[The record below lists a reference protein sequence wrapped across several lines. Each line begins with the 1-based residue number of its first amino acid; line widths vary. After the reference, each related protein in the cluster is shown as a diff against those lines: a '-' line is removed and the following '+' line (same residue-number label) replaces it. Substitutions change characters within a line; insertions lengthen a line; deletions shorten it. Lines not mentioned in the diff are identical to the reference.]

1 MSQFVLPKSV
11 DYDEVLPSLPPNVN
25 NYTQVV
31 YPSNG
36 SQFFPSQNII
46 VDIPSRGCIDP
57 QSIYIRYRMNLGA
70 GGTATNATYMPGCPL
85 YTPFQRV
92 DTFINSQIVD
102 SVNEYNVTAHAW
114 TNAFLGASDKYGMQ
128 TGFGYS
134 TADATTGYMTGL
146 DSRTVPII
154 AINGTTSWS
163 VSGPLVCAKLSACE
177 KMIPAFACGGIR
189 LSFTLDTLA
198 TWVANTTNFDTA
210 KCFISNFEV
219 VYDLIDFG
227 SEFEQDILSKP
238 SIMIKSSGYNNS
250 SVNVSVGTNGIQTF
264 VFNQRLAS
272 IRSALLLPAG
282 TAVGAVQLNGKFD
295 AVDITTNGYYSLN
308 IGGVSYPQGGPISF
322 TLNRAGALSEL
333 RKATGVLYDWS
344 RSMSINEAEFAYTD
358 NSTTTAQ
365 QPGKVYVGFDLN
377 KINSS
382 GNAIMNGTSS
392 QNSPI
397 NAVLNMAVATQGAK
411 QLYLIL
417 NYDCVFVIDPRT
429 KMVNMTQ

>member
-11 DYDEVLPSLPPNVN
+11 NYDEMLPSLPPNVQN
-25 NYTQVV
+25 FTQVV
-31 YPSNG
+31 YPNNG
-36 SQFFPSQNII
+36 SQFFPSQNIV

-70 GGTATNATYMPGCPL
+70 GGTATGATYMPGCPL

-92 DTFINSQIVD
+92 DTYINSQIVD
-102 SVNEYNVTAHAW
+102 SVNDYNVVAHMW
-114 TNAFLGASDKYGMQ
+114 SNAFLGASDKYGLQ
-128 TGFGYS
+128 AGFGYS

-146 DSRTVPII
+146 DSRTIPII
-154 AINGTTSWS
+154 AINGTASFS
-163 VSGPLVCAKLSACE
+163 VSGPLVCCKVSACD
-177 KMIPAFACGGIR
+177 KMIPAFATGGIR
-189 LSFTLDTLA
+189 LTFTLDTLA
-198 TWVANTTNFDTA
+198 TWLASTTNFDTS
-210 KCFISNFEV
+210 KCFISNFEL

-238 SIMIKSSGYNNS
+238 SILIKSSGYNNS
-250 SVNVSVGTNGIQTF
+250 SVNVSVGTNGINTF
-264 VFNQRLAS
+264 VFNQRFAS
-272 IRSALLLPAG
+272 IRSALLLPSG
-282 TAVGAVQLNGKFD
+282 TAVTAKTLNGKFD
-295 AVDITTNGYYSLN
+295 AVDLTNNGYYSLN
-308 IGGVSYPQGGPISF
+308 IGGVSYPQGGPINF
-322 TLNRAGALSEL
+322 TLNRSGALSEL

-344 RSMSINEAEFAYTD
+344 RSMSINDAEFAYTED
-358 NSTTTAQ
+358 STTTAL

-382 GNAIMNGTSS
+382 SNNIMNGTSS

-397 NAVLNMAVATQGAK
+397 NAILQITAGAVSAK

-429 KMVNMTQ
+429 KMVSMTQ